1 MADILSLA
9 LPFFGLIFL
18 GFASGR
24 IGKLPE
30 EGMAWLNFFI
40 IYLALPALF
49 FQLISR
55 TPIEELAN
63 WRFVIST
70 TLCTFAAFALAF
82 FVGLWLRRG
91 NWPEA
96 TIAGLIGGYANIG
109 YMGPGLTLAALGPQ
123 ATVPT
128 ALIFVFDNALLFTL
142 VPFLM
147 ASAGVQKESTFAT
160 ILFVLRRVF
169 THPFIIATILGVLAA
184 WAHWTPPS
192 ALDRMLEF
200 LRNAAAPCALFTLG
214 LTVALRPFTGV
225 PREVSALIFIKLVLH
240 PLLIW
245 LALAALGGF
254 NPTWV
259 YTAVLMA
266 SLPPALN
273 CYVMA
278 RQYNVYLEQS
288 SNGILLGTIASV
300 LTVTA
305 LLYLI
310 ERKLLPLALFP

>member
-1 MADILSLA
+1 MDVFGLA

-18 GFASGR
+18 GYISGR

-30 EGMAWLNFFI
+30 DGMAWLNFFI
-40 IYLALPALF
+40 LYLALPALF
-49 FQLISR
+49 FQLVSR

-63 WRFVIST
+63 WRFVAAT
-70 TLCTFAAFALAF
+70 TVCTFTAFVLAF
-82 FVGLWLRRG
+82 VVGLKLRNG

-96 TIAGLIGGYANIG
+96 TIAGVVGAYANVG

-128 ALIFVFDNALLFTL
+128 ALIFVFDCTLFFTL

-147 ASAGVQKESTFAT
+147 AAAGVRNESTFRT
-160 ILFVLRRVF
+160 VLFVLRRVF

-184 WAHWTPPS
+184 WAHWTPPLP
-192 ALDRMLEF
+192 LDRMLDF
-200 LRNAAAPCALFTLG
+200 LKNAAAPCALFTLG
-214 LTVALRPFTGV
+214 ITVALRPFTGV
-225 PREVSALIFIKLVLH
+225 PREVSALIFIKLILH
-240 PLLIW
+240 PVMIW
-245 LALAALGGF
+245 LVLAFLGGF
-254 NPTWV
+254 DPIWL

-273 CYVMA
+273 AFIMA

-288 SNGILLGTIASV
+288 SNGILIGTIASV

-310 ERKLLPLALFP
+310 ERKLLPLSFF

>member
-1 MADILSLA
+1 MDVFGLA

-18 GFASGR
+18 GYISGR

-30 EGMAWLNFFI
+30 DGMAWLNFFI
-40 IYLALPALF
+40 LYLALPALF
-49 FQLISR
+49 FQLVSR

-63 WRFVIST
+63 WRFVAAT
-70 TLCTFAAFALAF
+70 TVCTFTAFILAF
-82 FVGLWLRRG
+82 VVGLKLRNG

-96 TIAGLIGGYANIG
+96 TIAGVVGAYANVG

-128 ALIFVFDNALLFTL
+128 ALIFVFDCTLFFTL

-147 ASAGVQKESTFAT
+147 AAAGVRNESTFRT

-184 WAHWTPPS
+184 WAHWTPPLP
-192 ALDRMLEF
+192 LDRMLDF
-200 LRNAAAPCALFTLG
+200 LKNAAAPCALFTLG
-214 LTVALRPFTGV
+214 ITVALRPFTGV
-225 PREVSALIFIKLVLH
+225 PREVSALIFIKLILH
-240 PLLIW
+240 PVMIW
-245 LALAALGGF
+245 LVLAFLGGF
-254 NPTWV
+254 DPIWL

-273 CYVMA
+273 AFIMA

-288 SNGILLGTIASV
+288 SNGILIGTIASV

-310 ERKLLPLALFP
+310 ERKLLPLSLF

>member
-1 MADILSLA
+1 MDVFGLA

-18 GFASGR
+18 GYISGR

-30 EGMAWLNFFI
+30 DGMAWLNFFI
-40 IYLALPALF
+40 LYLALPALF
-49 FQLISR
+49 FQLVSR

-63 WRFVIST
+63 WRFVLST
-70 TLCTFAAFALAF
+70 TVCTFAAFALACV
-82 FVGLWLRRG
+82 VGLWLRNG

-96 TIAGLIGGYANIG
+96 TIAGVVGAYANVG

-128 ALIFVFDNALLFTL
+128 ALIFVFDCTLFFTL

-147 ASAGVQKESTFAT
+147 AAAGVQKESTFAT

-169 THPFIIATILGVLAA
+169 THPFIIATILGVIAA
-184 WAHWTPPS
+184 WAHWTPPLP
-192 ALDRMLEF
+192 LDRMLDF
-200 LRNAAAPCALFTLG
+200 LKNAAAPCALFTLG
-214 LTVALRPFTGV
+214 ITVALRPFTGV
-225 PREVSALIFIKLVLH
+225 PREVSALILIKLILH

-245 LALAALGGF
+245 LVLAFLGGF
-254 NPTWV
+254 DPVWV

-273 CYVMA
+273 TFIMA

-288 SNGILLGTIASV
+288 SNGILIGTIASV

-310 ERKLLPLALFP
+310 ERKLLPLTFFP

>member
-18 GFASGR
+18 GFVSGR
-24 IGKLPE
+24 VGKLPE

-63 WRFVIST
+63 WRFVLST

-82 FVGLWLRRG
+82 VMGLWLRRG

-96 TIAGLIGGYANIG
+96 TIAGLVGGYANIG

-147 ASAGVQKESTFAT
+147 AAAGVQKESTFAT

-200 LRNAAAPCALFTLG
+200 LKNAAAPCALFTLG

-254 NPTWV
+254 TPTWV

-310 ERKLLPLALFP
+310 ERKLLPLTLFP